1 MKEFGTE
8 GVIYRSR
15 CPECGAVL
23 EVEGLPDNRPEYY
36 LNIRVRCQVCET
48 TPAGCAE
55 FSLPV
60 N

>member
-8 GVIYRSR
+8 GVIYRSK
-15 CPECGAVL
+15 CPVCGAVL
-23 EVEGLPDNRPEYY
+23 EVEGDIDNRADRY
-36 LNIRVRCQVCET
+36 LYIRVRCQVCET